1 MLHAYVWKFNMT
13 VTVANFLG
21 SERGLIELPARRA
34 AACAPMKSEWT
45 VSEIAGRLQR
55 LASSLHAL
63 SQQSLRAAQAA
74 AAK

>member
-1 MLHAYVWKFNMT
+1 MAEGGPQAI
-13 VTVANFLG
+13 ANFVIYIALA
-21 SERGLIELPARRA
+21 L
-34 AACAPMKSEWT
+34 
-45 VSEIAGRLQR
+45 SEIASRLQR